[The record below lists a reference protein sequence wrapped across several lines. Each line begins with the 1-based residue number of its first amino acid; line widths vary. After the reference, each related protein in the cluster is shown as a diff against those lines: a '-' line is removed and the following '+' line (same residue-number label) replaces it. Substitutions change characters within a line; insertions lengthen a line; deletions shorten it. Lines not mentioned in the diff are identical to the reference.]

1 MDILE
6 WLFSGASAPENP
18 EVESAIDCLL
28 HTVDPRLKALSG
40 VSRRL
45 EPVARAALEFCDR
58 AAKAMPGPLD
68 ASLAHWRE
76 ASELRALFTQDD
88 GVQRVFSHQDVVQD
102 YVSSHPG
109 ASCFYALLGAVF
121 EEKKRFGVV
130 LRDGTPHHDVAIVSL
145 NFRNHRLFLPRMC
158 QETFESDLRWALFRQ
173 LALEIFGHLSAM
185 KEERDAR
192 REEIAL
198 LRTQLAYCEQQGS
211 SRVSPNND
219 TAEEAPPASTPETLT
234 RQLAAL
240 QAETGNR
247 PLQSL
252 EDTLEWVAQT
262 LSAPEELL
270 RMRSLEYHID
280 NTNQVTA
287 VEEEGRTLRLRHF
300 SVTTPNP
307 QAGVLL
313 RVVYPIN
320 ELLPRRQIA
329 ADVGRLYL

>member
-28 HTVDPRLKALSG
+28 QTVDPRLKALSG
-40 VSRRL
+40 ASRRL
-45 EPVARAALEFCDR
+45 EPVARAALEFCDH

-88 GVQRVFSHQDVVQD
+88 DVQRVFSHQDVVQD

-109 ASCFYALLGAVF
+109 ASRFYALLGAVF
-121 EEKKRFGVV
+121 EEKKHFGVV
-130 LRDGTPHHDVAIVSL
+130 LQNGTPRHDVAIVTL

-158 QETFESDLRWALFRQ
+158 QETFERDLRWALFKQ
-173 LALEIFGHLSAM
+173 LALEILGHLSAM

-198 LRTQLAYCEQQGS
+198 LRTQLAYCGQQGL
-211 SRVSPNND
+211 SRGLPGED
-219 TAEEAPPASTPETLT
+219 AAERASPASTPEALNQQLT
-234 RQLAAL
+234 TL
-240 QAETGNR
+240 QAEAGNH
-247 PLQSL
+247 PMQTL
-252 EDTLEWVAQT
+252 EDTLEWVAQS

-280 NTNQVTA
+280 NANQVTA
-287 VEEEGRTLRLRHF
+287 AGEDGRDLCLRHF
-300 SVTTPNP
+300 SVTMPNP

-313 RVVYPIN
+313 RVVYPID

-329 ADVGRLYL
+329 ADMERLYL